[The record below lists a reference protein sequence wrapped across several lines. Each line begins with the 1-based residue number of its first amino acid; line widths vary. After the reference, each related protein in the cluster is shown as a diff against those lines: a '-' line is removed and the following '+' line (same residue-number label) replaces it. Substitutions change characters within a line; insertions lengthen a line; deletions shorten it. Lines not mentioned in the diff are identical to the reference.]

1 MNHSEHYDSE
11 YERSL
16 INAAADNLAEQL
28 VNHEVLIRRLYI
40 ALLTGGH
47 VLIEGP
53 PGLAKT
59 RSINRFARS
68 VNASFARVQS
78 TPDLLPADIT
88 GTDIYQQHSG
98 TFNFMEGPLFNNI
111 VLVDEVNRAPP
122 KVQSAM
128 LEAMGERQVTTG
140 GVSRQL
146 AQPFMV
152 AATQNPI
159 EHEGTYPLP
168 EAQKDRFM
176 FFIDVTMPDNDTER
190 RILDTVLNEQL
201 RQSQQ
206 VKQDQSLT
214 TESHVQNVNPESI
227 LKASNAVTAIH
238 LSDAVRDYIV
248 RLVSATRGHGLGG
261 EASNDVRHAASPRGS
276 IFLAQ
281 AAKANAWLEGRDFVI
296 PEDVELLATDVL
308 AGRIALQYRAI
319 AEGVTQRQVIQQ
331 IVKATPKL

>member
-1 MNHSEHYDSE
+1 MNQTEIPSAES
-11 YERSL
+11 ERSL
-16 INAAADNLAEQL
+16 IIAAADELATQL
-28 VNHEVLIRRLYI
+28 VGHEQLIRRLYI

-59 RSINRFARS
+59 RSINRFAAS

-88 GTDIYQQHSG
+88 GTDLYQQQSG
-98 TFNFMEGPLFNNI
+98 TFNFMAGPLFNNI

-140 GVSRQL
+140 GVSRKL
-146 AQPFMV
+146 TQPFMV

-176 FFIDVTMPDNDTER
+176 FYIDVAMPDKHTER
-190 RILDTVLNEQL
+190 QILDTVLAEQEL
-201 RQSQQ
+201 QS
-206 VKQDQSLT
+206 DSNTSLT
-214 TESHVQNVNPESI
+214 NDKNMTTETIRS
-227 LKASNAVTAIH
+227 ASQAVSAVH
-238 LSDAVRDYIV
+238 LGDAVRDYIV
-248 RLVSATRGHGLGG
+248 RLVTATRGHGLGG
-261 EASNDVRHAASPRGS
+261 EEAADVRHASSPRGS
-276 IFLAQ
+276 IFLAT
-281 AAKANAWLEGRDFVI
+281 AAKANAWLEARDFVT
-296 PEDVELLATDVL
+296 PEDVELLATDIL
-308 AGRIALQYRAI
+308 SGRVALQYHAI
-319 AEGVTQRQVIQQ
+319 AQGITQREVVQR
-331 IVKATPKL
+331 IVNATPKV

>member
-1 MNHSEHYDSE
+1 MSVESEVNSH
-11 YERSL
+11 ERDL
-16 INAAADNLAEQL
+16 INNAASALTSQL
-28 VNHEVLIRRLYI
+28 VGHEQLIRRLYI

-59 RSINRFARS
+59 RSINRFAAS

-98 TFNFMEGPLFNNI
+98 DFTFMQGPLFNNI
-111 VLVDEVNRAPP
+111 VLIDEVNRAPP

-128 LEAMGERQVTTG
+128 LEAMGERQITTG

-176 FFIDVTMPDNDTER
+176 FFIDVTMPDNETER
-190 RILDTVLNEQL
+190 RILDTVLKEQTQPDQKINNDISADTVL
-201 RQSQQ
+201 NASRAVAQ
-206 VKQDQSLT
+206 V
-214 TESHVQNVNPESI
+214 HV
-227 LKASNAVTAIH
+227 
-238 LSDAVRDYIV
+238 SDAVRDYIV
-248 RLVSATRGHGLGG
+248 RLVSATRGHGIGG
-261 EASNDVRHAASPRGS
+261 EAASDIRHAASPRGS

-281 AAKANAWLEGRDFVI
+281 AAKANAWIEGRDFAT
-296 PEDVELLATDVL
+296 PEDVELLATDII
-308 AGRIALQYRAI
+308 AGRLSLQYRAI
-319 AEGVTQRQVIQQ
+319 AEGITQREIMQQ
-331 IVKATPKL
+331 IVKATPKV